1 MYKKNPSILPEPEQ
15 NQWFSLWFNTPYYH
29 LLYNN
34 RNYAEAESFINNLL
48 TFLKPSPGSYALD
61 LACGAGRHSIT
72 LNRAGLNVLGVDLAE
87 NSIIEA
93 KKSEN
98 STLHF
103 EVHDMREI
111 LHINTFDIVFNLF
124 TSFGYFENTDDDLKV
139 LQACQTQLKAN
150 GLMVLD
156 YFNVE
161 KIIPSLPYQG
171 IESRG
176 EIDFQIQKKIHEKH
190 IIKSIDF
197 QVNQIP
203 HHFEEKVAA
212 YQLPDFIRMFNQA
225 GFSIKHIFG
234 NYNLEPYDSNSE
246 RVIIIAERN

>member
-1 MYKKNPSILPEPEQ
+1 MYKKNPSIVPKTEQ

-29 LLYNN
+29 LLYNK

-48 TFLKPSPGSYALD
+48 TFLKPSQGSYALD

-72 LNRAGLNVLGVDLAE
+72 LNRAGLNVLGVDLSV
-87 NSIIEA
+87 NSIHEA

-98 STLHF
+98 QNLHF

-111 LHINTFDIVFNLF
+111 LHVNTFDIIFNLF
-124 TSFGYFENTDDDLKV
+124 TSFGYFENADDDLKV
-139 LQACQTQLKAN
+139 LQACNTQLKAN

-161 KIIPSLPYQG
+161 KIIPALPYQG

-176 EIDFQIQKKIHEKH
+176 EIDFHIQKKIIDNH
-190 IIKSIDF
+190 IIKTIDF
-197 QVNQIP
+197 EANGETY
-203 HHFEEKVAA
+203 HFEEKVAA
-212 YQLPDFIRMFNQA
+212 YQLPDFIRMFNEA
-225 GFSIKHIFG
+225 GFTIKHIFG
-234 NYNLEPYDSNSE
+234 NYYLEPYQLNSE
-246 RVIIIAERN
+246 RVIIIAEKN